1 MLQRDSKHPFSD
13 RVAALYSTELATKP
27 IRVGH

>member
-13 RVAALYSTELATKP
+13 RVAALYSTELATK